1 MMCSDPYHM
10 KLPLQPFLNEQ
21 SFVVTSDPETSSMS
35 PEDDNVFTVDVNLEY
50 QKQKVEVTV
59 TSYHGAHLLVQK
71 QYIYH
76 GYILVYCPK
85 RRASLASLK

>member
-1 MMCSDPYHM
+1 MN
-10 KLPLQPFLNEQ
+10 LPIQPFLNES
-21 SFVVTSDPETSSMS
+21 SFVVTSDPETSSMT
-35 PEDDNVFTVDVNLEY
+35 EDDNVFTVDTYIDDE
-50 QKQKVEVTV
+50 KQKVEVTV